1 MPPRKDMS
9 LQARVTGLLDRRW
22 RWAVVLT
29 WLGLC
34 AWFLFRRWAEIGYF
48 GLSDT
53 DDNLRMMQVRALLGG
68 QDWFDLRQYR
78 LNPPIGANVHWS
90 RLVDLPL
97 AGLVLG
103 LRPLLGGAGAERWAV
118 AIAPL
123 LPMLLLLFSVALTA
137 RRLVHPLAYVLA
149 FLAFFFAGSA
159 SGMFMP
165 LRIDHHGWQLALLAL
180 AVSGMSDPD
189 KARGGAVLGLASALS
204 LAIGLE
210 LMIYLAVMGSAVV
223 LFWVADERERDRMRA
238 YAVVLGAGTALAFL
252 LFASYANRTPVC
264 DALSPVWLSDALV
277 AGALL
282 FGLSQ
287 LVADGWKRRLGLA
300 LAAGAVLAAFHAF
313 MWPHCLQRLE
323 GVPPEAKELWLSHVR
338 EARPVWMHG
347 WRVALMIATLPVTG
361 AIGWAL
367 LAFRD
372 RRDPERLR
380 RILGV
385 GAPALIAALLLA
397 WQTRAGPSAQVMAL
411 AGAAAFAFVAVP
423 WLWRLKIAPLKV
435 AAAAVALLL
444 GTGATIP
451 FAFNFIPPKTVTER
465 DRAIGRANR
474 LCASMWGLR
483 PVALEPRGRVMT
495 FVDLGPRLITLTHH
509 DAVTGPYHRNAE
521 QIVDVMRFW
530 RGSLEQ
536 AHAIARKYGSNYV
549 LSCPMSSSSTIFVA
563 EAPKGFYAQLEKGEI
578 PLWLEPIPLPEDSP
592 FRMWRVLKA

>member
-1 MPPRKDMS
+1 MPPRKDIS
-9 LQARVTGLLDRRW
+9 LQARVIDLLDRRW

-29 WLGLC
+29 WLALC
-34 AWFLFRRWAEIGYF
+34 AWFLFRRWNDVEMF
-48 GLSDT
+48 GLGDT

-78 LNPPIGANVHWS
+78 LNPPVGANIHWS
-90 RLVDLPL
+90 RLVDLPI
-97 AGLVLG
+97 AGLLLG
-103 LRPLLGGAGAERWAV
+103 LRPLLGGAAAERWAV
-118 AIAPL
+118 AIAPM
-123 LPMLLLLFSVALTA
+123 LPMLLLLFSVAMTA
-137 RRLVHPLAYVLA
+137 RRLVHPLAYLLA

-180 AVSGMSDPD
+180 AVSAMSDPD

-210 LMIYLAVMGSAVV
+210 LMIYLALMGSAVV
-223 LFWVADERERDRMRA
+223 LFWVADERERERVRA
-238 YAVVLGAGTALAFL
+238 FAVVLGAGASLAFL
-252 LFASYANRTPVC
+252 LFASYANRVPVC

-282 FGLSQ
+282 FGLSHF
-287 LVADGWKRRLGLA
+287 VADSWKRRLVVA
-300 LAAGAVLAAFHAF
+300 LAAGAVLAGFHTL

-323 GVPPEAKELWLSHVR
+323 GVPPAAKELWLSHVR

-361 AIGWAL
+361 AIGWML
-367 LAFRD
+367 LAYRD
-372 RRDPERLR
+372 RRNPERLR
-380 RILGV
+380 RILAV
-385 GAPALIAALLLA
+385 GTPALVAVLLLT

-423 WLWRLKIAPLKV
+423 WLWRLRITPLKIV
-435 AAAAVALLL
+435 GAAAALLL
-444 GTGATIP
+444 GAGATIP
-451 FAFNFIPPKTVTER
+451 FAFNFVRPKPVTER
-465 DRAIGRANR
+465 DRSISRANR
-474 LCASMWGLR
+474 LCASMWGLH
-483 PVALEPRGRVMT
+483 PIALEPKGRVMT

-530 RGSLEQ
+530 RGSAEE
-536 AHAIARKYGSNYV
+536 AHSIARKYRSDYV
-549 LSCPMSSSSTIFVA
+549 LSCPMSSSSTIFMA
-563 EAPKGFYAQLEKGEI
+563 EAPKGFYARLEKGDI
-578 PLWLEPIPLPEDSP
+578 PEWLEPVPLPEGSP
-592 FRMWRVLKA
+592 FRMWRVLKS